1 MLLGKNLLFSELF
14 LYLEHRRAAAAA
26 AEGDWENPQKVIP
39 ILSEKLNGRTA
50 VISRENI
57 DEPTKKS
64 DNMNNVPIETKD
76 RRETMKR
83 AYLVLE
89 DGQVFEGFRFGASG
103 EAVGELVFTTGMCGY
118 IETLTDPSYAGQIVM
133 QTYPLIGNYGMME
146 EDFEGKCAVRGYVVR
161 EWCDGPSNFRTQYDL
176 DTFLK
181 RQGVPGICGVDT
193 RQLTRII
200 RERGVMNAAICD
212 AVPADLSAVKAYLVK
227 DAVKSVTCSA
237 LSVHPT
243 AGEERFRVS
252 LIDYGAKR
260 NIIRELQKR
269 GCTVTVLPAS
279 VTAAEVLEASP
290 DGVML
295 SNGPGDPA
303 ENTYQIE
310 QIRNLLGKVP
320 MFGICLGHQLTAL
333 AVGGSTY
340 KLKYGH
346 RGVNQPVRDLN
357 GVRTY
362 ITSQNHGYAVDSD
375 TVKVGKISFANAND
389 GTCEGID
396 YPDLRAFTVQ
406 FHPEACTGPKDTS
419 FLFDRFVDLMKGG
432 EW

>member
-1 MLLGKNLLFSELF
+1 M
-14 LYLEHRRAAAAA
+14 
-26 AEGDWENPQKVIP
+26 
-39 ILSEKLNGRTA
+39 
-50 VISRENI
+50 
-57 DEPTKKS
+57 KKG
-64 DNMNNVPIETKD
+64 
-76 RRETMKR
+76 
-83 AYLVLE
+83 YLVLQ
-89 DGQVFEGFRFGASG
+89 DGQVFEGVRFGA
-103 EAVGELVFTTGMCGY
+103 EADTVGELVFTTGMCGY

-133 QTYPLIGNYGMME
+133 QTYPLIGNYGIIR
-146 EDFEGKCAVRGYVVR
+146 EDFEGACCVKGYVVR
-161 EWCDGPSNFRTQYDL
+161 EWCASPSNFRTDCDL

-181 RQGVPGICGVDT
+181 EQGVPGLYGVDT
-193 RQLTRII
+193 RELTRII
-200 RERGVMNAAICD
+200 REHGVMNACICD
-212 AVPADLSAVKAYLVK
+212 EVPADLAEVKRYAVTGVVEA
-227 DAVKSVTCSA
+227 VTCGQA
-237 LSVHPT
+237 QVCP
-243 AGEERFRVS
+243 AEGEEALGVS

-269 GCTVTVLPAS
+269 GCTVTVLPATVS
-279 VTAAEVLEASP
+279 AEEVLAANP

-303 ENTYQIE
+303 ENVYQIE
-310 QIRNLLGKVP
+310 QIQKLLGKVP
-320 MFGICLGHQLTAL
+320 LFGICLDHQLTAL
-333 AVGGSTY
+333 AAGGSTY

-375 TVKVGKISFANAND
+375 SVKVGRVSFANAND

-419 FLFDRFVDLMKGG
+419 FLFDRFVNLMKGG
-432 EW
+432 ER